1 MIADDVQLIQRILS
15 GDDEAFTALVR
26 KYQKSVHALAW
37 RKIGDFHYAEDIM
50 QDTFLQVYKKLPTL
64 KDPRQFAGWLYVI
77 TNRRCLNWIRNNRTA
92 RQVLETKTVEAFN
105 KSAYSRYVSE
115 QRETESA
122 EARQHIV
129 KQLLEKLPESERTVM
144 TLYYLGEMTTKEI
157 GKFLGVSVNTITSRL
172 QRARK
177 RLRQEED
184 LLVQEVLGGVQLP
197 ATLAEN
203 ITKKVLDMQP
213 IPTPPTKP
221 LLPWIALGAAAILVL
236 LLLGLS
242 NKYLLRFQK
251 PYSFE
256 AASEPTIEIIE
267 APVVLETR
275 VKPAPRNQVGRT
287 ATAGK
292 ISSIGLQG
300 SETASTPKAPVHPEE
315 TEPWMPDPALR
326 AAVREALGLPAV
338 VPLTKEHML
347 DLPHL
352 TAEGKG
358 ITDLKGLE
366 FARNLSHLH
375 LGDAGNYVTD
385 LSPIAT
391 LTALRYLN
399 VGSNRVADVKP
410 LMNLTHLTGLS
421 LWHNQVTDISPL
433 RSLTALTYL
442 NLADNY
448 VSDLRPLAHLINLKK
463 LDLFDNEVVNIA
475 PLADLKNLNHLI
487 LTENHIQN
495 LRPLVGLTQL
505 QALWIKQNPIT
516 DFRPLSELTNLT
528 DLKYDAI
535 PDPTARTQP
544 SEAWMPDPALR
555 AAIRGELGLLPEV
568 SLTKEAL
575 LRLDYL
581 DAQDKGILD
590 ITGLAF
596 ATNLRELHLGM
607 NPITDL
613 RPLANLTS
621 LVSLHIWR
629 ISPRLPNLDIR
640 PLANLTNL
648 EFLSLAQNMISDISP
663 LANLKKLRRLHLRHN
678 QIVDL
683 RPLAGLTQLWELAI
697 EGNPITD
704 LTALSELNLREL
716 DISNNPRIDL
726 RPLAH
731 IRSLEGLFLERSRIT
746 DIRPLSGLRNLR
758 ILDIRYNDIEDLRPL
773 SGLTALQTLLIQGNP
788 ITDLTPLSSLNL
800 TNLKYDAVPEPTQET
815 DTAAVWMPDPALRS
829 FVRGELGL
837 LPDVPL
843 TKERILQLQVLNA
856 TEKGIHNITG
866 LEFATNLRELDL
878 NRNPITDLQPL
889 ADLTK
894 LHSLHLSGISKNVP
908 NLDLRPLAA
917 IINLERLS
925 LENNQISDVSPLAGL
940 KRLQTLDIRYNAI
953 ENIQPLAG
961 LVALRRL
968 WIQGNLIGDFSSL
981 SGLPLTDFRTSEEN
995 TQLSNR

>member
-1 MIADDVQLIQRILS
+1 MVADDVQLIQRILS
-15 GDDEAFTALVR
+15 GDEEAFTALVR

-37 RKIGDFHYAEDIM
+37 RKIGDFHYAEDIT
-50 QDTFLQVYKKLPTL
+50 QDTFLQVYKKLSTL

-92 RQVLETKTVEAFN
+92 RQVLEATTVEAFN

-122 EARQHIV
+122 EQRQHIV
-129 KQLLEKLPESERTVM
+129 KQLLEKLPESERTVV

-197 ATLAEN
+197 ANLAEN
-203 ITKKVLDMQP
+203 ITQKVLDMQP
-213 IPTPPTKP
+213 MPPPTAKP
-221 LLPWIALGAAAILVL
+221 MLPWIALGATAILVL

-242 NKYLLRFQK
+242 NKYLIRFQK

-292 ISSIGLQG
+292 TSSIGLQG
-300 SETASTPKAPVHPEE
+300 SEIVSTPKAPVHPED

-338 VPLTKEHML
+338 VPLTKERLLELH
-347 DLPHL
+347 HL
-352 TAEGKG
+352 NAGGKG

-399 VGSNRVADVKP
+399 VGGNQVADLKP
-410 LMNLTHLTGLS
+410 LANLTHLTGLS
-421 LWHNQVTDISPL
+421 LWYNQVTDISPL

-448 VSDLRPLAHLINLKK
+448 VSDLRPLANLGHLEE
-463 LDLFDNEVVNIA
+463 LDLFDNEIVNIA
-475 PLADLKNLNHLI
+475 PIRDLKSLKHLI
-487 LTENHIQN
+487 LTENHVQN

-505 QALWIKQNPIT
+505 QELRIKGNPIK
-516 DFRPLSELTNLT
+516 DLRPLSELENLT
-528 DLKYDAI
+528 DLKYDAV

-555 AAIRGELGLLPEV
+555 AAIRSELGLLPATP
-568 SLTKEAL
+568 LTKEAL
-575 LRLDYL
+575 LRLDSL
-581 DAQDKGILD
+581 AANNKGIFD

-596 ATNLRELHLGM
+596 ATNLRELHLGK

-629 ISPRLPNLDIR
+629 ISPRTPHLDIR

-648 EFLSLAQNMISDISP
+648 EFLSLAQNTIPDIGP

-678 QIVDL
+678 QIVDIL
-683 RPLAGLTQLWELAI
+683 PLAGLTQLWELAI

-704 LTALSELNLREL
+704 LTPLSELNLREL
-716 DISNNPRIDL
+716 DISNNPLIDL

-746 DIRPLSGLRNLR
+746 DIRPISGLRNLR
-758 ILDIRYNDIEDLRPL
+758 TLDIRYNDIEDLRPI

-788 ITDLTPLSSLNL
+788 VTDFTPLAALNL
-800 TNLKYDAVPEPTQET
+800 THLKYDASLEAIQEI
-815 DTAAVWMPDPALRS
+815 DTAAAWMPDPALRTT
-829 FVRGELGL
+829 VRGELGL

-843 TKERILQLQVLNA
+843 TKERVLQLQVLNA
-856 TEKGIHNITG
+856 AEKSIHNITG
-866 LEFATNLRELDL
+866 LEFAANLRELDL
-878 NRNPITDLQPL
+878 NRNPIRDLRPL
-889 ADLTK
+889 ESLRK
-894 LHSLHLSGISKNVP
+894 LDSLNLSGISPNAP
-908 NLDLRPLAA
+908 NLDLRPLTAL
-917 IINLERLS
+917 INLETLS
-925 LENNQISDVSPLAGL
+925 LENSRISDVRPLAGL
-940 KRLQTLDIRYNAI
+940 KRLQILDIRYNAI
-953 ENIQPLAG
+953 ENIQSLAG

-968 WIQGNLIGDFSSL
+968 WIQGNPTRDFSPL
-981 SGLPLTDFRTSEEN
+981 SGLPLTDFRASEEN

>member
-1 MIADDVQLIQRILS
+1 M
-15 GDDEAFTALVR
+15 
-26 KYQKSVHALAW
+26 
-37 RKIGDFHYAEDIM
+37 
-50 QDTFLQVYKKLPTL
+50 
-64 KDPRQFAGWLYVI
+64 
-77 TNRRCLNWIRNNRTA
+77 
-92 RQVLETKTVEAFN
+92 ETFN

-122 EARQHIV
+122 EERQHIV

-184 LLVQEVLGGVQLP
+184 ILVQEVLGGVQLP
-197 ATLAEN
+197 ANLAEN
-203 ITKKVLDMQP
+203 ITQKVLDMQP
-213 IPTPPTKP
+213 MPPSTAKP
-221 LLPWIALGAAAILVL
+221 MLPWIALGATAILVL

-256 AASEPTIEIIE
+256 AASQPTIEIIE
-267 APVVLETR
+267 APVVLETNA
-275 VKPAPRNQVGRT
+275 KPAPRNQVGRT
-287 ATAGK
+287 PKAGK
-292 ISSIGLQG
+292 ISTSSLHG
-300 SETASTPKAPVHPEE
+300 SETVSTPKAPVHPEE

-338 VPLTKEHML
+338 VPLTKERLLELH
-347 DLPHL
+347 HL
-352 TAEGKG
+352 KAEGKG

-399 VGSNRVADVKP
+399 VGANQVSDVKP
-410 LMNLTHLTGLS
+410 LANLTHLTGLS
-421 LWHNQVTDISPL
+421 LWYNQVTDITPL

-448 VSDLRPLAHLINLKK
+448 VSDLRPLANLINLEK

-475 PLADLKNLNHLI
+475 PLAALKNLNHLI

-505 QALWIKQNPIT
+505 QALWIKQNPIK
-516 DFRPLSELTNLT
+516 DLRPLSELENLT
-528 DLKYDAI
+528 DLKYDAV
-535 PDPTARTQP
+535 PDITARTQP
-544 SEAWMPDPALR
+544 SDAWMPDPVLR
-555 AAIRGELGLLPEV
+555 AAIRGELGLLPATP
-568 SLTKEAL
+568 LTKEEL

-581 DAQDKGILD
+581 NAQEKGIVD

-596 ATNLRELHLGM
+596 ATNLTELHLGK

-629 ISPRLPNLDIR
+629 ISPRTPHLDIR

-648 EFLSLAQNMISDISP
+648 EFLSLAQNMISDIGP
-663 LANLKKLRRLHLRHN
+663 LANLKKLHRLHLRHN

-683 RPLAGLTQLWELAI
+683 RPLVGLTQLWELAI

-704 LTALSELNLREL
+704 LTPLSELNLREL

-726 RPLAH
+726 SPLAH
-731 IRSLEGLFLERSRIT
+731 ISSLEGLFLERSRIT
-746 DIRPLSGLRNLR
+746 DIRPISGLRNLR

-773 SGLTALQTLLIQGNP
+773 SELTALQTLLIQGNP
-788 ITDLTPLSSLNL
+788 ITDLTPLSALNL
-800 TNLKYDAVPEPTQET
+800 THLKYDAAPEPTQEI
-815 DTAAVWMPDPALRS
+815 DTVAAWMPDPALRTT
-829 FVRGELGL
+829 VRGELGL

-843 TKERILQLQVLNA
+843 TKEKILQLQVLNA
-856 TEKGIHNITG
+856 AEKGIHNIRG
-866 LEFATNLRELDL
+866 LEFAINLRELNL

-889 ADLTK
+889 TDLTK
-894 LHSLHLSGISKNVP
+894 LERLYLSSVSPNAL
-908 NLDLRPLAA
+908 NLDLRPLTAL
-917 IINLERLS
+917 INLEKLS
-925 LENNQISDVSPLAGL
+925 LENSQISDVSPLAGL
-940 KRLQTLDIRYNAI
+940 KRLQILDIRYNAI
-953 ENIQPLAG
+953 KNIQSLAG

-968 WIQGNLIGDFSSL
+968 WIQGNPTRDFSPL

-995 TQLSNR
+995 PQLSNR